1 MRRLVVLRPEPGATA
16 TCNAARALGLD
27 PVSLPL
33 FRIAPVAWDA
43 PDPAEFD
50 GLLLTSAN
58 AVLHAGAELQRVR
71 GLPAFTVGQATA
83 AAARD
88 AGLSVSFIGAEG
100 VDDLLA
106 RLDPELRLLHLCSE
120 QYRAPSAAGQ
130 PITHV
135 PVYRPVEVDRP
146 DLAPA
151 AGAVV
156 AVYSAQS
163 AARFAALVAAQG
175 VDAGSVAIAA
185 ISSDAAR
192 AAGSRWETV
201 EVADAPDDAALLALA
216 SRLCN
221 NPAG

>member
-16 TCNAARALGLD
+16 TCNAARALGLE

-33 FRIAPVAWDA
+33 FTIAPVAWDA
-43 PDPAEFD
+43 PDPAAFD

-58 AVLHAGAELQRVR
+58 ALLHAGAELQRVR

-88 AGLSVSFIGAEG
+88 AGLSASFIGGDG

-106 RLDPELRLLHLCSE
+106 RLDPDLRLLHLCSE
-120 QYRAPSAAGQ
+120 QYRSPTAASQ
-130 PITHV
+130 SITHV

-163 AARFAALVAAQG
+163 AARFAALAAAQG
-175 VDAGSVAIAA
+175 VDAGSVAIVA
-185 ISSDAAR
+185 ISADAAR
-192 AAGSRWETV
+192 ATGSGWERV
-201 EVADAPDDAALLALA
+201 EVAASPDDSALLALA